1 MSDHLVDM
9 KLTKKEAKHEI
20 ACDSPKGP
28 RYPYGL
34 QIDLDDEALK
44 KLGFT
49 SLPDV
54 GDEFIVV
61 GVGPVTSV
69 HEREDEDGTD
79 RRFQIQLQKLEV
91 GPAVAGAATDTALAA
106 VSKGVEDANKS
117 KRS

>member
-9 KLTKKEAKHEI
+9 KLSKKEAKHEV
-20 ACDSPKGP
+20 ACESPKGP

-34 QIDLDDEALK
+34 QISLDDESLK
-44 KLGFT
+44 KLGFD

-54 GDEFIVV
+54 GDEFIIV

-69 HEREDEDGTD
+69 HEREDEGGTD
-79 RRFQIQLQKLEV
+79 RNFSVQLEKLEI

-106 VSKGVEDANKS
+106 VSKGVDDANKA

>member
-9 KLTKKEAKHEI
+9 KLTKKESKAEV
-20 ACDSPKGP
+20 ATDSKGP

-34 QIDLDDEALK
+34 SISLDDESLK
-44 KLGFT
+44 KLGFD

-54 GDEFIVV
+54 NDQFIVV

-69 HEREDEDGTD
+69 RQSQDEDGAD
-79 RRFQIQLQKLEV
+79 RSFSIQLEKLEV

-106 VSKGVEDANKS
+106 VNKGVDDANKS